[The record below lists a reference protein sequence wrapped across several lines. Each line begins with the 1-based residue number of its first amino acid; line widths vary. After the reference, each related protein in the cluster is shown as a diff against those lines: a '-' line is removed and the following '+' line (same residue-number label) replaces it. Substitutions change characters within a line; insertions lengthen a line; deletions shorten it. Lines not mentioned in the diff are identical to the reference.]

1 MRPRCRL
8 GLIVALFTAGSVP
21 AHAQQNYPTKPIHI
35 VVPYAAG
42 GSVDPIAR
50 LVGDRLAKLVGQPVV
65 IENRP
70 GAGGN
75 IGIET
80 VVRGTHDGYTLLATP
95 SAVTINP
102 SLYAKVPYDL
112 DQDLVPIGL
121 VNRNAMVVL
130 VNPSWGVK
138 TLGDLVARAR
148 ESQGRLNY
156 GITGNGT
163 LDHLVC
169 ENLRASAKL
178 DMVKINYQG
187 VPRTMTALMAG
198 EVQVMVA
205 SMTAALPQIQSGKL
219 QALAVTSS
227 ERAAHLPDVPTMRE
241 LGYPD
246 FVMYGW
252 SMLFA
257 PAGTPRP
264 IVEKLHDDIA
274 KVVAQPDVAKI
285 IADLGSEPQAL
296 SLDELKAYVHREAA
310 FFAGIV
316 KASGARVD

>member
-1 MRPRCRL
+1 
-8 GLIVALFTAGSVP
+8 
-21 AHAQQNYPTKPIHI
+21 

-50 LVGDRLAKLVGQPVV
+50 LVGDRLAKVIGQPVV

-75 IGIET
+75 IGIEA
-80 VVRGTHDGYTLLATP
+80 VVRGAHDGYTLLATP

-112 DQDLVPIGL
+112 DKDLVPLSL
-121 VNRNAMVVL
+121 VNRNAMVIL
-130 VNPSWGVK
+130 VDPSWGAK
-138 TLGDLVARAR
+138 SFADLVARAR
-148 ESQGRLNY
+148 EAQGRLNY

-187 VPRTMTALMAG
+187 VPRAITALMAG

-205 SMTAALPQIQSGKL
+205 SMTAALPQVQSGKL
-219 QALAVTSS
+219 QALAVTSA
-227 ERAAHLPDVPTMRE
+227 ERAPHLPDVPTMRE

-257 PAGTPRP
+257 PAGTPP
-264 IVEKLHDDIA
+264 AIVQKLHDEIA

-296 SLDELKAYVHREAA
+296 SLDELKAYVRREAA
-310 FFAGIV
+310 YFGAIV

>member
-1 MRPRCRL
+1 MDSLCRF
-8 GLIVALFTAGSVP
+8 GVVVALLIGCS
-21 AHAQQNYPTKPIHI
+21 AHARAQQGFPSKPIHI

-42 GSVDPIAR
+42 GAIDPIAR

-65 IENRP
+65 LENRP

-75 IGIET
+75 IGIEA
-80 VVRGTHDGYTLLATP
+80 VVHGAHDGYTLLATP

-112 DQDLVPIGL
+112 DKDLVPLAL
-121 VNRNAMVVL
+121 VNRNAMVIL
-130 VNPSWGVK
+130 VNPSWGAK
-138 TLGDLVARAR
+138 SLGDLVARAR
-148 ESQGRLNY
+148 ASQGRLNY
-156 GITGNGT
+156 AITGNGT

-169 ENLRASAKL
+169 ENLRTSAKL

-187 VPRTMTALMAG
+187 VPKAMTALMAG

-219 QALAVTSS
+219 QALAVTSA
-227 ERAAHLPDVPTMRE
+227 ERTSHLPDVPTMRE

-257 PAGTPRP
+257 PAGVPRQ
-264 IVEKLHDDIA
+264 IVQKLHDDIA
-274 KVVAQPDVAKI
+274 RVVAQPDVAKI

-296 SLDELKAYVHREAA
+296 SLDELKAFMRRDAA
-310 FFAGIV
+310 YFGAIV
-316 KASGARVD
+316 RASGARAD